1 MTTLNKV
8 VEYHKCAKASPT
20 CCGLSK
26 GISGYHACAKL
37 KKCGVNSAKPK
48 PKPKPKKSLEER
60 VKIRLSKI
68 KKSKE
73 LKPKVIPKIKE
84 ENKINTEPKTDKK
97 NLSYQIDN
105 KALIDEWDSEYSLP
119 ILFYQQFKNPSIIL
133 NDIQKIAKKGM
144 IEPVQYFQSHYP
156 DLFNDLILH
165 FGKQNKWKELYDGL
179 VFIINYTLDDSYT
192 ENIVKYDIDLFKY
205 TKYLNKSSKN
215 IILKNIIN
223 KQKNKDTYLNEMKEL
238 NDENDKLIKS
248 YEQKR
253 DSKEINFRDFGKL
266 TDKNRKKHIKDR
278 KKIIKKYGME
288 DEENERIRK
297 EKEENDRFMAKLK
310 EQMNRDKRKRDKP
323 IKF

>member
-73 LKPKVIPKIKE
+73 LKPKVIPKTLNKNSQKVVIIIPKIKE

-105 KALIDEWDSEYSLP
+105 KALIDEWDNEYTLP

-133 NDIQKIAKKGM
+133 NDIQKVAKKGM

-156 DLFNDLILH
+156 DLFNDLIL
-165 FGKQNKWKELYDGL
+165 LP
-179 VFIINYTLDDSYT
+179 
-192 ENIVKYDIDLFKY
+192 
-205 TKYLNKSSKN
+205 
-215 IILKNIIN
+215 
-223 KQKNKDTYLNEMKEL
+223 
-238 NDENDKLIKS
+238 
-248 YEQKR
+248 
-253 DSKEINFRDFGKL
+253 
-266 TDKNRKKHIKDR
+266 
-278 KKIIKKYGME
+278 
-288 DEENERIRK
+288 
-297 EKEENDRFMAKLK
+297 LK
-310 EQMNRDKRKRDKP
+310 ET
-323 IKF
+323 